1 MAIEEPLGD
10 GTTAQHFS
18 DYLAYYRAEVIEK
31 LSRLPERELRR
42 SRLPSGWTPI
52 ELLSH
57 LVHMEQRWF
66 VWGFLGEDLAAP
78 WGDWNVDRDP
88 WAGGAGADG
97 GEARWQVPAT
107 TSLTDLTDALTAVGE
122 QTTEILDGHSLSELA
137 QPGPRWPEDA
147 WPGSVGDLR
156 WICFHVLQEYA
167 RHVGHL
173 DIAIELS
180 G

>member
-1 MAIEEPLGD
+1 MTVEEPLGA
-10 GTTAQHFS
+10 GTTSQHFS
-18 DYLAYYRAEVIEK
+18 DYLAFYRAEVIEK
-31 LSRLPERELRR
+31 LTGLPEEELRR
-42 SRLPSGWTPI
+42 SRIPSGWTPI

-66 VWGFLGEDLAAP
+66 AWGFLGEDVAKP
-78 WGDWNVDRDP
+78 WGDWNVDEDP
-88 WAGGAGADG
+88 WAEGAHGAGAKW
-97 GEARWQVPAT
+97 EVPAT
-107 TSLTDLTDALTAVGE
+107 TTLIDLTDALTAVGE
-122 QTTEILDGHSLSELA
+122 QTTEILDAHSLSEVA
-137 QPGPRWPEDA
+137 QPGPRWPDTD
-147 WPGSVGDLR
+147 WPGAVGDLR